1 MLKLEWIRGTLITK
15 SLFKFAFN
23 LIGKN
28 KEILNVLKFLQTFSL
43 DYS

>member
-1 MLKLEWIRGTLITK
+1 MLKLELDTWYVNHET
-15 SLFKFAFN
+15 LFKFAFN